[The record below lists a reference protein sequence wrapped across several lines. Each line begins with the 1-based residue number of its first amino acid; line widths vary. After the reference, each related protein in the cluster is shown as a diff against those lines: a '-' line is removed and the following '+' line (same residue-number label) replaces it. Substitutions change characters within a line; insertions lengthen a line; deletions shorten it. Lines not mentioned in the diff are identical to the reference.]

1 MTLTWCGHSCFL
13 LETDEGRV
21 VFDPYEPGSVPG
33 LTLPPLAAD
42 TILCSHGHHD
52 HGWTEGVKQ
61 TYRMP
66 GYRVET
72 VDSWHDEV
80 EGAKRGENHIHIVC
94 TEGKRIVHLGDLGH
108 VLTPEQ
114 VEKIGRPDV
123 LLIPVGGYYTIDAAQ
138 AVQVCRMLRPK
149 LIVPMH
155 FRGPGFGYEEI
166 GPVSAFTAQFEEV
179 RTVTGSS
186 VELTEDLAGVL
197 LFSQALQTV

>member
-21 VFDPYEPGSVPG
+21 VFDPYAPGSVPG

-52 HGWTEGVKQ
+52 HGWAEGVKQ
-61 TYRMP
+61 TYRLP

-72 VDSWHDEV
+72 VDCWHDEAQ
-80 EGAKRGENHIHIVC
+80 GAKRGENRVHIVC

-114 VEKIGRPDV
+114 AEKIGRPDV
-123 LLIPVGGYYTIDAAQ
+123 LMIPVGGYYTIDADQ
-138 AVQVCRMLRPK
+138 AEQVCRMLRPRQ
-149 LIVPMH
+149 IVPMH

-166 GPVSAFTAQFEEV
+166 GPVSAFTARFEKVWTAE
-179 RTVTGSS
+179 GSS
-186 VELTEDLAGVL
+186 VELTEAPDGVL
-197 LFSQALQTV
+197 LFSRPLQSV